1 MRQMDNELALANISF
16 IGKGYKS
23 INQSREFSKEKDFL
37 NSLDMSSA
45 KKCLL
50 NDEKQV
56 QIVTMIEEKIRE
68 LKDFKKNI
76 QAQL

>member
-1 MRQMDNELALANISF
+1 MDNELALANISF
-16 IGKGYKS
+16 IGKGYNS
-23 INQSREFSKEKDFL
+23 INKSREFSKDKDFL
-37 NSLDMSSA
+37 NSFDMSSA

>member
-1 MRQMDNELALANISF
+1 
-16 IGKGYKS
+16 
-23 INQSREFSKEKDFL
+23 
-37 NSLDMSSA
+37 MSSA

-50 NDEKQV
+50 NDAKQV